1 MSKFRDQRG
10 KYIHTYIL
18 YNIEIP
24 HRLDIESQIKTQEE
38 TKNIN
43 VSLHT
48 FGKVVMSLT
57 SSGSYHIPYRD
68 SKLTRILQ
76 GNLYSYKDII

>member
-1 MSKFRDQRG
+1 MSKFREVNT
-10 KYIHTYIL
+10 YIHTYIL

-24 HRLDIESQIKTQEE
+24 HRLDIESQIKTQ
-38 TKNIN
+38 
-43 VSLHT
+43 SLHT

-68 SKLTRILQ
+68 SKLTRILR
-76 GNLYSYKDII
+76 GNVYSYKDII